1 MEKNTTTLE
10 EYIRLASEILRK
22 DENILFAYLFG
33 SYVRD
38 EVWFGSD
45 LDIAIYF
52 RSEPELLDIGG
63 ICNDL
68 EEALNVKI
76 DLAMLNH
83 LPDKHPEL
91 GFNIINEGILLFT
104 KEESTLRNYKHK
116 VLLHYLDVKPLLDI
130 VNRKFNE
137 RLNNGRFAK

>member
-1 MEKNTTTLE
+1 
-10 EYIRLASEILRK
+10 
-22 DENILFAYLFG
+22 
-33 SYVRD
+33 
-38 EVWFGSD
+38 
-45 LDIAIYF
+45 
-52 RSEPELLDIGG
+52 
-63 ICNDL
+63 
-68 EEALNVKI
+68 
-76 DLAMLNH
+76 MLNH

-137 RLNNGRFAK
+137 RLNNGRKI